1 MSTKPAGQQ
10 LRIFKNGIYSALSW
24 VFPIIFA
31 LIVTPVV
38 VRGLG
43 NELYGLYTIIVGFI
57 SYSFTFGIGKTAAK
71 YVSEYKATG
80 ETDKI
85 SETVSSAF
93 WLSLVIGVVG
103 AAIVALTANYIVSDV
118 LLIPTPLHDT
128 AMIAV
133 YLACFTIL
141 VTMLSQV
148 FQYVLQG
155 LQRFDHFLFLTNLS
169 VFLLNLGSVLIV
181 IEGYGVLALLVW
193 NLIVAATIGA
203 AFYFNARRLL
213 PEFTFRFS
221 VNFELWKASLNYS
234 FSIIIYQ
241 VFGNILLL
249 FERGWIVRKFGTQ
262 ALTLYVV
269 PMMIGLYFHG
279 FISSLVLVIFP
290 VINELLTDKEK
301 LNRLYQTSSKII
313 LTLTGFFLVTSVVT
327 GRVFLQVWMNDEF
340 AVASYWVL
348 VNHALTFSVLSVV
361 VVVWQMNES
370 HRAASVNAIVTV
382 LWLIISVPLMIA
394 LSDQWQLTG
403 IAFARFTGVTIFLAM
418 IFFAE
423 HRFLGGVAYKFWA
436 STLFRLVLA
445 SVLTGLAE
453 WFIIGMLQPGWLTL
467 VAVGLIGITIYILVL
482 VVTGFLKE
490 DEKLVLKELILNWR
504 AAK

>member
-1 MSTKPAGQQ
+1 MSTNPAGRPV
-10 LRIFKNGIYSALSW
+10 RIFKNGIYSALSW
-24 VFPIIFA
+24 VLPITFA

-43 NELYGLYTIIVGFI
+43 NELYGLYTIILGFI

-93 WLSLVIGVVG
+93 WLSLAFGVAG

-118 LLIPTPLHDT
+118 LLIPTLLHDT
-128 AMIAV
+128 AVIAV
-133 YLACFTIL
+133 YLAGFTIL
-141 VTMLSQV
+141 ITMLSQV

-155 LQRFDHFLFLTNLS
+155 LQRFDHFLFLTNSS

-181 IEGYGVLALLVW
+181 VEGYGVLALLVW
-193 NLIVAATIGA
+193 NLLIAATIGA

-221 VNFELWKASLNYS
+221 INIELWKASLSYS
-234 FSIIIYQ
+234 LSIIIYQ

-249 FERGWIVRKFGTQ
+249 FERGWIVRKFGTE
-262 ALTLYVV
+262 ALTFYVV
-269 PMMIGLYFHG
+269 PMMVGLYFHG

-301 LNRLYQTSSKII
+301 LNRLYQTASKII
-313 LTLTGFFLVTSVVT
+313 ITLTGFFLVTSIVT
-327 GRVFLQVWMNDEF
+327 GRVFLKVWMNDEF
-340 AVASYWVL
+340 ATASYLVL
-348 VNHALTFSVLSVV
+348 VNHALTFGVLSVV

-370 HRAASVNAIVTV
+370 HRAANVNAIVTV
-382 LWLIISVPLMIA
+382 LWLLISVPLMMV
-394 LSDQWQLTG
+394 LSTQWQLTG
-403 IAFARFTGVTIFLAM
+403 IAFARFAGVTIFLAM
-418 IFFAE
+418 IFVAE
-423 HRFLGGVAYKFWA
+423 RRFLGGVAYKFWA
-436 STLFRLVLA
+436 NTLVRLVWA
-445 SVLTGLAE
+445 AVLTGLAE
-453 WFIIGMLQPGWLTL
+453 WFFMGMLQPGWLMLIAAGL
-467 VAVGLIGITIYILVL
+467 VGGAVYVLSL
-482 VVTGFLKE
+482 VVTGFLKK
-490 DEKLVLKELILNWR
+490 DEKLILKDLIINWR
-504 AAK
+504 TAK

>member
-1 MSTKPAGQQ
+1 MSTKPAGRQ

-24 VFPIIFA
+24 VFPIVFA

-71 YVSEYKATG
+71 FVSEYKATG

-93 WLSLVIGVVG
+93 WLSLGWGVVG
-103 AAIVALTANYIVSDV
+103 AAIVALTANYIVTNV
-118 LLIPTPLHDT
+118 LLIPPQLQDT
-128 AMIAV
+128 AVIAV

-155 LQRFDHFLFLTNLS
+155 LQRFDLFLFLTNLS

-181 IEGYGVLALLVW
+181 IEGYSVLVLLVW
-193 NLIVAATIGA
+193 NLIVAFAVGT

-221 VNFELWKASLNYS
+221 INIELWKASLNYS

-262 ALTLYVV
+262 ALTFYVV

-313 LTLTGFFLVTSVVT
+313 ITLTGFFLVTTIVT
-327 GRVFLQVWMNDEF
+327 GHVFLKIWMTDEF

-382 LWLIISVPLMIA
+382 LWLLISVPLMII
-394 LSDQWQLTG
+394 LSYQWQLTG
-403 IAFARFTGVTIFLAM
+403 IAFARFVGVTIFLAM

-423 HRFLGGVAYKFWA
+423 QRFLGGVAYKFWA
-436 STLFRLVLA
+436 STLVRLILA
-445 SVLTGLAE
+445 SALTGFAE
-453 WFIIGMLQPGWLTL
+453 WFILGMRQPGWVTL
-467 VAVGLIGITIYILVL
+467 IVAGVGGGAVYSLAL

-490 DEKLVLKELILNWR
+490 DEKLVLKDLILNWR